1 MDYTMVEEKK
11 LFITSFLN
19 KSKEALED
27 ARINLENVRLANAL
41 NRIYYAIF
49 YSVVALGYLENFI
62 TSKHKQLMG
71 WFNRKF
77 IHEEKIFDQNLYDTY
92 KEAFENRQESD
103 YTIYSVLDTEEIRI
117 NYENAVVFVK
127 KISEYIVA
135 NIKD

>member
-1 MDYTMVEEKK
+1 MVEEKK
-11 LFITSFLN
+11 VFITSFLN

-27 ARINLENVRLANAL
+27 AKINLENVRLANAL

-49 YSVVALGYLENFI
+49 YSVVALGYFENFI

-77 IHEEKIFDQNLYDTY
+77 IHEEKIFDPSLYDTY

-103 YTIYSVLDTEEIRI
+103 YTIYSIHDTQEVRI
-117 NYENAVVFVK
+117 NYENAVVFIE
-127 KISEYIVA
+127 KISEYILE

>member
-77 IHEEKIFDQNLYDTY
+77 IHEEKIFDQSLYDTY

-127 KISEYIVA
+127 KISEYILA

>member
-1 MDYTMVEEKK
+1 MVEEKK
-11 LFITSFLN
+11 LFISSFLN

-41 NRIYYAIF
+41 NRIYYSIF
-49 YSVVALGYLENFI
+49 YSVVALAYLENYI

-71 WFNRKF
+71 WFNKKF
-77 IHEEKIFDQNLYDTY
+77 IHEEKIFDQTLYDAY

-103 YTIYSVLDTEEIRI
+103 YTIHSLLDAKEIRI
-117 NYENAVVFVK
+117 NYENAVRFVE
-127 KISEYIVA
+127 KISEYILE